1 MKATAKKICV
11 LGGVLPAL
19 ALSGC
24 ISFSGYFGTKI
35 RVENI
40 PRIENGVTTREQ
52 VMSWFGPPSA
62 FFNPSFL
69 DVVFGDEEELIGSGA
84 VVLALAAGLY
94 LRPAG
99 EPAASGAPELAVRT
113 APQQES
119 GPGDTLDSLIAISQ
133 QLEGRVRLYRSEV
146 GGMPSNDLV
155 YQVELEDLIA
165 QVDGELMMNPESV
178 GLWNQ
183 RVVLLT
189 DLSRLYEN
197 RLRRDYRQMASL

>member
-1 MKATAKKICV
+1 MTTPANIYRIPPPQAPQEDPLNLRSLPLVDPPEDGWPAVEAALIQQKQRRSRIRTA
-11 LGGVLPAL
+11 GFAL
-19 ALSGC
+19 AA
-24 ISFSGYFGTKI
+24 T
-35 RVENI
+35 
-40 PRIENGVTTREQ
+40 
-52 VMSWFGPPSA
+52 
-62 FFNPSFL
+62 
-69 DVVFGDEEELIGSGA
+69 

-165 QVDGELMMNPESV
+165 QVDGELMMNPDSV